1 LVDGVPCAWCGM
13 TRKSK
18 SRINHTPVSDATPEI
33 ELDALVAVY
42 KFILRCHE
50 SRKVADG
57 RDDEDVETKVR
68 LHKDRRSP
76 CEVDD

>member
-1 LVDGVPCAWCGM
+1 M
-13 TRKSK
+13 
-18 SRINHTPVSDATPEI
+18 SDAPRVNYVAHSGTTAES
-33 ELDALVAVY
+33 ELQTLAAVY
-42 KFILRCHE
+42 AFILECHAK
-50 SRKVADG
+50 RKVADG